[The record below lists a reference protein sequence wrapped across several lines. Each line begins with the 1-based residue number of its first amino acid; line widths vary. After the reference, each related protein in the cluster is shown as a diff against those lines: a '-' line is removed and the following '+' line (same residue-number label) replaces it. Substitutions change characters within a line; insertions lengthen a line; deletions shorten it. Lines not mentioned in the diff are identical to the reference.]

1 MNNNNRFFQI
11 IKLVAAT
18 LALLLLIGGVAN
30 LVSKQPALVA
40 LAEPTA
46 TSTKTP
52 SATPALSDLRPSLP
66 GSSTATPTP
75 SVTPTATATATFT
88 PAPTSTATATP
99 VPPSATPT
107 ETATPEPSAT
117 PTSAGEST
125 NTATPSPTNTATPI
139 DTVIPTQAAAI
150 ITATLTLTLTFT
162 ATPSGPPT
170 LTPTPTSTPT
180 PVPRTERADNA
191 PNYSL
196 AEPHFWFT
204 RPYSDTY
211 ATWGSQF
218 YPYGTNND
226 GNYLWHHGIDIQNPD
241 GIPILAVGDGQ
252 VVFAGA
258 DEQQAVGLQPN
269 FYGQAVIIRHNQT
282 IDMANTDTPEGTRKR
297 PVYTLYGHVSQ
308 VLVQEGESVVAGQPI
323 ALTGQEGVALGP
335 HLHLEVRLDQ
345 NTYLQTQNPDLWV
358 RPDPGYGVIAGRVVD
373 TNGFYVPQQ
382 LITLHRSETPNKF
395 WRQTRTYP
403 DHRYTFD
410 PQLGETF
417 TFADVPMGAY
427 IVKTTFDGRN
437 YSLPVTVTNQ
447 VLSFIL
453 IEGQPPPPVMTPTPA
468 P

>member
-18 LALLLLIGGVAN
+18 LALLFLIGGVAN

-46 TSTKTP
+46 TSTEMP
-52 SATPALSDLRPSLP
+52 SATPTLSTSLL

-75 SVTPTATATATFT
+75 SVTLTATATATFT
-88 PAPTSTATATP
+88 PAATSTATVTP
-99 VPPSATPT
+99 VPPSVTPT
-107 ETATPEPSAT
+107 ETATPEPSTT
-117 PTSAGEST
+117 PTEEPT
-125 NTATPSPTNTATPI
+125 DTATPSPTDTATPT
-139 DTVIPTQAAAI
+139 DTAIPAEAAAI

-180 PVPRTERADNA
+180 PIPRTERADNA

-196 AEPHFWFT
+196 AESHFWFT

-252 VVFAGA
+252 AVFAGA
-258 DEQQAVGLQPN
+258 DEQQVVGPQPD

-282 IDMANTDTPEGTRKR
+282 IDIANTEKR

-308 VLVQEGESVVAGQPI
+308 VLVQEGESVVTGQPI

-382 LITLHRSETPNKF
+382 LITLHRAETPNNF

-417 TFADVPMGAY
+417 TFADVPTGAY

-437 YSLPVTVTNQ
+437 YSFPVTVTNQ
-447 VLSFIL
+447 ALSFIL
-453 IEGQPPPPVMTPTPA
+453 IQGQLPPSTVTPTPDILVTGTPA
-468 P
+468 TP